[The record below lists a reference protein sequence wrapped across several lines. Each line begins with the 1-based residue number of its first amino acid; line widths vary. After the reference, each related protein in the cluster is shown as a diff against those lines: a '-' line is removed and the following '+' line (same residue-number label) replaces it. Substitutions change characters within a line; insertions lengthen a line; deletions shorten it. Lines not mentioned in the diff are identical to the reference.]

1 MSQVGRTPV
10 HVQQSLRHPSWFLS
24 HAPTE
29 AVPDIVLPK
38 GSWRLTTRMK
48 ERHSLQSFKAP
59 QPQENAESPHNC
71 WAALDF
77 KLGVTEFICQI
88 PTEHLCQQQSQ
99 GAVSLWWVKNIFN
112 WKQKNYRP
120 FTMLGTAVLTMPF
133 LWWPAK
139 NGSLLESSEMH
150 FQKSVK
156 SVICSSSVIAI
167 KFIQWKSK
175 FKLIVAS
182 VCTLYSQVLSKYLVL
197 PGNLQWGWKCCPSDR
212 KQGVRCSCSPL
223 KWDVCALMRV
233 FFQAFLIF
241 PCEMEVNQC
250 TDNLVF

>member
-77 KLGVTEFICQI
+77 KLGVTLNLFVRFPLNIC
-88 PTEHLCQQQSQ
+88 
-99 GAVSLWWVKNIFN
+99 A
-112 WKQKNYRP
+112 
-120 FTMLGTAVLTMPF
+120 
-133 LWWPAK
+133 
-139 NGSLLESSEMH
+139 
-150 FQKSVK
+150 
-156 SVICSSSVIAI
+156 SSSPRVLFHFDGLRIFSIGNKRITDPLHHAGG
-167 KFIQWKSK
+167 S
-175 FKLIVAS
+175 S
-182 VCTLYSQVLSKYLVL
+182 VDNALLVMT
-197 PGNLQWGWKCCPSDR
+197 S
-212 KQGVRCSCSPL
+212 
-223 KWDVCALMRV
+223 
-233 FFQAFLIF
+233 
-241 PCEMEVNQC
+241 
-250 TDNLVF
+250 